1 MEGIAWKPM
10 SAQGAMWISGGTT
23 NVLSMALIPQYNILI
38 RTSSGAEHNESVF
51 LIRNSCGDSV
61 ISASKPKMN
70 VNIAIDRPMMVRYCK
85 CHP

>member
-1 MEGIAWKPM
+1 MEGIAWNPT

-23 NVLSMALIPQYNILI
+23 SVLSIALIPQYRILI

-51 LIRNSCGDSV
+51 LIKNSWGDSV
-61 ISASKPKMN
+61 TSARKPKMK
-70 VNIAIDRPMMVRYCK
+70 VNIAIVRPMMVRYCK